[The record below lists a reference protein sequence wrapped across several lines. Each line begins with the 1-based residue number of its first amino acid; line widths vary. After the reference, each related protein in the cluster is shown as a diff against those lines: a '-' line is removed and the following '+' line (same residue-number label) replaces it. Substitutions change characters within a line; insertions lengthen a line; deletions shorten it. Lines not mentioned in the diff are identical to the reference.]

1 MKKADEKVVIYQTK
15 DGVTSID
22 VRLDGE
28 TVWLTANQMS
38 VLFGRDEKTIRK
50 HINNAIKEELKD
62 TVVVSK
68 FATTTK
74 HGAIKDKVQ
83 TRDVNIYN
91 LDVIISVGYRVKS
104 QRGVKFR
111 IWANKILKEYL
122 IKGFAINDKI
132 TQRKYEELSQLVHI
146 LGRTISSQP
155 ELSNKENLDLINVV
169 TDYTYALDTLDKYD
183 YQKLKIEKTTFEN
196 KFIATYDNA
205 ILTIQNLG

>member
-1 MKKADEKVVIYQTK
+1 MDGKVIIYQTK
-15 DGVTSID
+15 DGTSSID
-22 VRLDGE
+22 VRLEGE

-83 TRDVNIYN
+83 TRDINIYN

-104 QRGVKFR
+104 QRGVEFR

-122 IKGFAINDKI
+122 IKGYAINDKI
-132 TQRKYEELSQLVHI
+132 TQRKYEELYQLVRI
-146 LGRTISSQP
+146 LGRTINFIS
-155 ELSNKENLDLINVV
+155 LV
-169 TDYTYALDTLDKYD
+169 YA
-183 YQKLKIEKTTFEN
+183 E
-196 KFIATYDNA
+196 
-205 ILTIQNLG
+205 

>member
-28 TVWLTANQMS
+28 TVWLTANQIA

-104 QRGVKFR
+104 QRGVEFR

-122 IKGFAINDKI
+122 IKGYAINDKI
-132 TQRKYEELSQLVHI
+132 TQRKYEELSQLVRI
-146 LGRTISSQP
+146 LGRTI
-155 ELSNKENLDLINVV
+155 NVISIV
-169 TDYTYALDTLDKYD
+169 YA
-183 YQKLKIEKTTFEN
+183 E
-196 KFIATYDNA
+196 
-205 ILTIQNLG
+205 